1 MFKRA
6 THSDDHEGLSPKQIS
21 DLVKSTREQ
30 ADYLLSCVRILLY
43 LIKDFSFALG
53 EAKAEDF
60 KKRIDEVLNA
70 LDAADSPKAAQ
81 RAFDS
86 GKDTIIKF
94 IALEKQYLADK
105 ETELKEIIEFLRST
119 LTSVV
124 GENQDFNNQLYE
136 QNIRMEK
143 IVQLDDI
150 RKIKESLMS
159 EVATMRVS
167 IQAKQ
172 VSDAKRIETLCREV
186 EVLRDSLQDY
196 KGVAA
201 TDPLTKAANRL
212 AFDTH
217 IRACVEQYEIRRRPL
232 SVLMCDIDD
241 FRGFNTAHGHQM
253 GDLVL
258 QVFVAKCKSMLREG
272 DMIARYGG
280 DEFTIILPGASLKQ
294 ALAVA
299 RRLCAAVSSAAYIH
313 ETQMEK
319 VEFSFSASIGVAETH
334 RYDKVNTLI
343 ERADR
348 AMYAAKHAGKGCVRS
363 EKDLSKADLHA
374 SSARKAA

>member
-1 MFKRA
+1 MFKR
-6 THSDDHEGLSPKQIS
+6 TTTSKSFEELSPRKMS
-21 DLVKSTREQ
+21 ELVDKCHEQ

-43 LIKDFSFALG
+43 LIKDFSFALV

-60 KKRIDEVLNA
+60 KEHIDEVLNA

-105 ETELKEIIEFLRST
+105 ETELKKIIEFLHNT

-136 QNIRMEK
+136 QNLRMEE

-159 EVATMRVS
+159 EVATMRTS
-167 IQAKQ
+167 IQTKQ
-172 VSDAKRIETLCREV
+172 VSDTKRIETLSREV
-186 EVLRDSLQDY
+186 EVLRVSLQDY

-201 TDPLTKAANRL
+201 TDPLTKAATRL

-217 IRACVEQYEIRRRPL
+217 IRACVEQFEIRRRPMSL
-232 SVLMCDIDD
+232 LMCDIDD
-241 FRGFNTAHGHQM
+241 FRGFNNAHGHQM

-280 DEFTIILPGASLKQ
+280 DEFTIVLPGTSLKQ
-294 ALAVA
+294 ALAAA
-299 RRLCAAVSSAAYIH
+299 RRLCTAVSAAAYIH
-313 ETQMEK
+313 ETQREK
-319 VEFSFSASIGVAETH
+319 VEFSFSASIGVAEVH
-334 RYDKVNTLI
+334 QHDKINTLI
-343 ERADR
+343 ERTDK
-348 AMYAAKHAGKGCVRS
+348 AMYAAKNAGKACVRS
-363 EKDLSKADLHA
+363 EKDLSKADQRA